1 MKVVL
6 IDDEL
11 LALTYLEHQLRN
23 IADIDIAGKFVD
35 PGKGTAFILDHDVD
49 VAFLDIHLPEVNGV
63 ELAERLLER
72 KPKLNIVFCTAY
84 DEYAIKAFE
93 LNALDY
99 VMKPVGK
106 ERLTITLKRIQDR
119 LGGGA
124 NPAASATPA
133 LRMKLFQQVL
143 IEADGKPFAPVRW
156 RTAKAQEL
164 FLYLLQHRGQLVRK
178 SALVELL
185 WPEYEPNKAFSQLY
199 TAVYHIRKTLE
210 PMSTRFQLSNAT
222 EGYIL
227 DVDHV
232 RLDVEEWEQR
242 LQSLLPVDDR
252 TIEEIEQVMAAYTG
266 DYLQDYEYVW
276 AESERFRLKLLWIR
290 AMTELAEWYT
300 SCRNYP
306 KAIEK
311 YFEICSRQPS
321 AEEARFALMKLYAA
335 TNNHVS
341 VHRQY
346 RELTTVLLEEV
357 SESPSPY
364 ITEWYLQWK
373 LENKE

>member
-11 LALTYLEHQLRN
+11 LALSYLEHQLQD
-23 IADIDIAGKFVD
+23 IADIDVAAKFVD
-35 PGKGTAFILDHDVD
+35 PEKGTAYILDHDVD

-72 KPKLNIVFCTAY
+72 KPKLNVVFCTAY

-99 VMKPVGK
+99 LMKPVGK
-106 ERLTITLKRIQDR
+106 ERLAVTLQRIQER
-119 LGGGA
+119 LGGDADSG
-124 NPAASATPA
+124 ASATAP

-143 IEADGKPFAPVRW
+143 IEADGKPLAPIRW

-210 PMSTRFQLSNAT
+210 PMNTRFHLSNAT

-242 LQSLLPVDDR
+242 LQTLLPVDDR

-276 AESERFRLKLLWIR
+276 AESERFRLKLLWVR
-290 AMTELAEWYT
+290 AMTESAEWYA
-300 SCRNYP
+300 SCRNYM

-311 YFEICSRQPS
+311 YFEICNRQPL

-335 TNNHVS
+335 TNNHLS

-357 SESPSPY
+357 GERPSPY

-373 LENKE
+373 MENKE